1 MNEVHAQKEQIR
13 ICRREFK
20 EFKKKTNLSHVN
32 ERMPKYSVNSTT
44 AVPVSSAADD
54 LCIQIDKGVLW
65 GLWVYAIV
73 AILIISLFE
82 KRRYKPEICFGRP
95 GLPLPINFLDGTS
108 NSIANAAAF
117 GCTLQHI
124 VSLLFSTELKVD
136 NWMYSLVLFLLSFIV
151 ALSFYPV
158 FACLNSPS
166 RVFGSLVGFLYTLL
180 LTLMMFARSY
190 FCKVKEWYW
199 AIYAATLI
207 SEIYI
212 MILFTYRFFTAI
224 FKKAKFRNEVLVK
237 IDQIQH
243 VKELLMKPKSH
254 SDRNDIRQRIVS
266 YSETVLTEA
275 KLCCLH
281 KSLYRCTTRTLAI
294 NTIVILVFYYN
305 VIFTFVVEEELVRVL
320 TAALVSNISPTTNL
334 YQHITIFVDVIKV
347 SLIIGNILSA
357 VYLMTNMVLIYR
369 SQRQH
374 LMRRWRG
381 DKSFIPSQC
390 KLDHSEMLVKSL
402 MYAGNQVSYLL
413 GGYLLSQVV
422 IVVFCIFLAYCVILP
437 IMEKVPSVFLYPV
450 EVFLPGV
457 LFMFGLQFLLRFISG
472 RIFLQ
477 NHFVSRQSATDMEKV
492 LALDNRRV
500 YQNLSF
506 FLFFY
511 YILTG
516 LYRCTYRVLTSM
528 FISLFYIAR
537 MDKPLLVSGFEQF
550 DIGYMTYLGFLEVEL
565 QHCHPVVVVSCDLM
579 LKSANALSTKQK
591 TSLESPSSENN
602 RRELSNMYTH
612 RIRNKWQK
620 MMTLVSNS
628 NLCKYSKTNNF
639 FEQQISLN
647 VV

>member
-1 MNEVHAQKEQIR
+1 
-13 ICRREFK
+13 
-20 EFKKKTNLSHVN
+20 
-32 ERMPKYSVNSTT
+32 MPTYSVNSTT
-44 AVPVSSAADD
+44 AVPVSSAAND
-54 LCIQIDKGVLW
+54 LCIQINKGVLW

-124 VSLLFSTELKVD
+124 VSLLFFTEFKVD
-136 NWMYSLVLFLLSFIV
+136 NWMYSLVLFLFSFIV

-190 FCKVKEWYW
+190 YCTNKNWYW
-199 AIYAATLI
+199 AIYAVTLI

-224 FKKAKFRNEVLVK
+224 FKKHNEVLVK

-243 VKELLMKPKSH
+243 VKELLVKPKSH
-254 SDRNDIRQRIVS
+254 TDTNDIRQKFVS

-294 NTIVILVFYYN
+294 NTIVLLVFFYN
-305 VIFTFVVEEELVRVL
+305 VIVTFAVGEEFVRFL
-320 TAALVSNISPTTNL
+320 TATLVSNISPKTNL
-334 YQHITIFVDVIKV
+334 YQHITVFLDVINV

-357 VYLMTNMVLIYR
+357 VYLITNMVLIYR
-369 SQRQH
+369 SQRDH
-374 LMRRWRG
+374 LVKRWRG
-381 DKSFIPSQC
+381 DKSFIPTQC
-390 KLDHSEMLVKSL
+390 KLNHSEILVKSL

-413 GGYLLSQVV
+413 GGYLLSQIV

-437 IMEKVPSVFLYPV
+437 IIKKVPSVFLYPV

-477 NHFVSRQSATDMEKV
+477 NHFVSRQSGTDMEKV

-579 LKSANALSTKQK
+579 LKSANALSTKQE

-602 RRELSNMYTH
+602 KRELSNMYTH

-628 NLCKYSKTNNF
+628 NLCKYSKTNNS
-639 FEQQISLN
+639 FEQQISLK

>member
-1 MNEVHAQKEQIR
+1 
-13 ICRREFK
+13 
-20 EFKKKTNLSHVN
+20 
-32 ERMPKYSVNSTT
+32 
-44 AVPVSSAADD
+44 
-54 LCIQIDKGVLW
+54 
-65 GLWVYAIV
+65 
-73 AILIISLFE
+73 
-82 KRRYKPEICFGRP
+82 
-95 GLPLPINFLDGTS
+95 
-108 NSIANAAAF
+108 
-117 GCTLQHI
+117 
-124 VSLLFSTELKVD
+124 
-136 NWMYSLVLFLLSFIV
+136 
-151 ALSFYPV
+151 
-158 FACLNSPS
+158 
-166 RVFGSLVGFLYTLL
+166 
-180 LTLMMFARSY
+180 
-190 FCKVKEWYW
+190 
-199 AIYAATLI
+199 
-207 SEIYI
+207 
-212 MILFTYRFFTAI
+212 
-224 FKKAKFRNEVLVK
+224 
-237 IDQIQH
+237 
-243 VKELLMKPKSH
+243 
-254 SDRNDIRQRIVS
+254 
-266 YSETVLTEA
+266 
-275 KLCCLH
+275 
-281 KSLYRCTTRTLAI
+281 
-294 NTIVILVFYYN
+294 
-305 VIFTFVVEEELVRVL
+305 
-320 TAALVSNISPTTNL
+320 
-334 YQHITIFVDVIKV
+334 
-347 SLIIGNILSA
+347 
-357 VYLMTNMVLIYR
+357 
-369 SQRQH
+369 
-374 LMRRWRG
+374 
-381 DKSFIPSQC
+381 
-390 KLDHSEMLVKSL
+390 

-477 NHFVSRQSATDMEKV
+477 NHFVSSQSATDMEKA

-579 LKSANALSTKQK
+579 LKSANALSTKQE

-602 RRELSNMYTH
+602 KRELSNMYTH

-628 NLCKYSKTNNF
+628 NLCKYSKTNNS

>member
-1 MNEVHAQKEQIR
+1 MVKINERGSCA
-13 ICRREFK
+13 
-20 EFKKKTNLSHVN
+20 

-95 GLPLPINFLDGTS
+95 GLPL
-108 NSIANAAAF
+108 
-117 GCTLQHI
+117 
-124 VSLLFSTELKVD
+124 
-136 NWMYSLVLFLLSFIV
+136 
-151 ALSFYPV
+151 
-158 FACLNSPS
+158 
-166 RVFGSLVGFLYTLL
+166 
-180 LTLMMFARSY
+180 
-190 FCKVKEWYW
+190 
-199 AIYAATLI
+199 
-207 SEIYI
+207 
-212 MILFTYRFFTAI
+212 
-224 FKKAKFRNEVLVK
+224 
-237 IDQIQH
+237 
-243 VKELLMKPKSH
+243 
-254 SDRNDIRQRIVS
+254 QRIVS

-565 QHCHPVVVVSCDLM
+565 QHCHPVVVVSWM
-579 LKSANALSTKQK
+579 
-591 TSLESPSSENN
+591 
-602 RRELSNMYTH
+602 
-612 RIRNKWQK
+612 
-620 MMTLVSNS
+620 
-628 NLCKYSKTNNF
+628 
-639 FEQQISLN
+639 
-647 VV
+647 

>member
-32 ERMPKYSVNSTT
+32 ERMLTYSVNSTT
-44 AVPVSSAADD
+44 AVPVSSAAND
-54 LCIQIDKGVLW
+54 LCIQINKGVLW

-82 KRRYKPEICFGRP
+82 KRRYKHEICFGRP

-124 VSLLFSTELKVD
+124 VSLLSTELKVD

-180 LTLMMFARSY
+180 LTLMMFARNY

-390 KLDHSEMLVKSL
+390 KLDHSEMLV
-402 MYAGNQVSYLL
+402 
-413 GGYLLSQVV
+413 
-422 IVVFCIFLAYCVILP
+422 
-437 IMEKVPSVFLYPV
+437 
-450 EVFLPGV
+450 
-457 LFMFGLQFLLRFISG
+457 
-472 RIFLQ
+472 
-477 NHFVSRQSATDMEKV
+477 
-492 LALDNRRV
+492 
-500 YQNLSF
+500 
-506 FLFFY
+506 
-511 YILTG
+511 
-516 LYRCTYRVLTSM
+516 TYFPR
-528 FISLFYIAR
+528 
-537 MDKPLLVSGFEQF
+537 
-550 DIGYMTYLGFLEVEL
+550 
-565 QHCHPVVVVSCDLM
+565 
-579 LKSANALSTKQK
+579 
-591 TSLESPSSENN
+591 
-602 RRELSNMYTH
+602 
-612 RIRNKWQK
+612 
-620 MMTLVSNS
+620 
-628 NLCKYSKTNNF
+628 
-639 FEQQISLN
+639 
-647 VV
+647 